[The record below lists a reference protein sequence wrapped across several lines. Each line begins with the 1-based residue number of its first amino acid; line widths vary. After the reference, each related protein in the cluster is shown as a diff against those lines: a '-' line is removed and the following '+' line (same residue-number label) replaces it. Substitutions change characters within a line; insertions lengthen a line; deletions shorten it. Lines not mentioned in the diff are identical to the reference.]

1 MMSYQDKKSDVVV
14 FVKKTTFFITAFI
27 PLWTILI
34 INYSMTNNPNWY
46 VVIASTI
53 FLSVI
58 IITLTQYLKKKK
70 NTTTEQLYFKV
81 VKKSEITHDVV
92 FYILA
97 YIPILLINKFE
108 LPEFPTFII
117 LLFTIYVLYVKT
129 NMLHINPIIS
139 LLYHTYKATDDHDN
153 TVVFFSKLALKTGND
168 VAYQEIT
175 HNLNM
180 VVK

>member
-1 MMSYQDKKSDVVV
+1 MSYQDKKSDVVA
-14 FVKKTTFFITAFI
+14 FIKKTTFFITAFI

-34 INYSMTNNPNWY
+34 INYSMTNNPNWC
-46 VVIASTI
+46 VVITSTI
-53 FLSVI
+53 FLIVI
-58 IITLTQYLKKKK
+58 TIILIQYLKKKE
-70 NTTTEQLYFKV
+70 NTCTEVTHFKV

-97 YIPILLINKFE
+97 YIPILLIDKFE
-108 LPEFPTFII
+108 LSELPTFMI
-117 LLFTIYVLYVKT
+117 LLFTIYVLYIKL

-139 LLYHTYKATDDHDN
+139 LLYHTYKATDDYYN
-153 TVVFFSKLALKTGND
+153 TVVFLSKLTLKTGND
-168 VAYQEIT
+168 VPYQEIT